1 MSDMSELFILQ
12 NQDNLFLGKQKEW
25 LDGRDAA
32 ALYKTPYKDE
42 AVNQMFEISSKD
54 YTQRIKVL
62 TCHASDKGLPSISED
77 LLPPPLPRVA
87 KKTAEERR
95 NIAAFEALDEQKDEP
110 VVKDLL
116 ADGFTAESVVER
128 ESAEMDP
135 AAYNLDE
142 TSPAQSSD
150 ENSSVDEHSD
160 DKRTDGFMSGR
171 TDML

>member
-1 MSDMSELFILQ
+1 MSELFILQ

-62 TCHASDKGLPSISED
+62 ACNASDKGLPSISED
-77 LLPPPLPRVA
+77 LLPPPLPKVA

-95 NIAAFEALDEQKDEP
+95 NIAAFEALEGQKDEP
-110 VVKDLL
+110 VVNDLL
-116 ADGFTAESVVER
+116 ADGYTAESVVEH
-128 ESAEMDP
+128 ESAETNP
-135 AAYNLDE
+135 ADYNLDE
-142 TSPAQSSD
+142 TSAAQSSD
-150 ENSSVDEHSD
+150 ENLSVDD
-160 DKRTDGFMSGR
+160 DRADGFASGR
-171 TDML
+171 SDLL

>member
-1 MSDMSELFILQ
+1 MSELFILQ

-62 TCHASDKGLPSISED
+62 ACTASDKGLPLIPED
-77 LLPPPLPRVA
+77 LLPPPLPKVA

-95 NIAAFEALDEQKDEP
+95 NIDAFEALEAQQN
-110 VVKDLL
+110 
-116 ADGFTAESVVER
+116 
-128 ESAEMDP
+128 ESAETASADH
-135 AAYNLDE
+135 DE
-142 TSPAQSSD
+142 ISQAPLSD
-150 ENSSVDEHSD
+150 EQTPIDDLTDDGGLFDREETGRSD
-160 DKRTDGFMSGR
+160 T
-171 TDML
+171 L

>member
-1 MSDMSELFILQ
+1 MSELFILQ

-62 TCHASDKGLPSISED
+62 TCSASDKGLPSIADD
-77 LLPPPLPRVA
+77 LLPPPLPKVA

-95 NIAAFEALDEQKDEP
+95 NIAAFEALETQGDESVVTDPLTDEQ
-110 VVKDLL
+110 
-116 ADGFTAESVVER
+116 GTESVVEW
-128 ESAEMDP
+128 ESADTDP
-135 AAYNLDE
+135 VDHNLDE
-142 TSPAQSSD
+142 TSSEITHLSD
-150 ENSSVDEHSD
+150 VNTPVDDLSGD
-160 DKRTDGFMSGR
+160 NNVADSFTSGR
-171 TDML
+171 SDTL